1 MCTLWLRNFVSGH
14 LFYKWIC
21 TTGEVKCIECSFE
34 AATENNKRAMGKGL
48 SKLGHNQ
55 TIEYNA
61 AVRRCASFLNH
72 MKRFLTFIKCKSKL
86 QKMGEK

>member
-1 MCTLWLRNFVSGH
+1 MSGN

-21 TTGEVKCIECSFE
+21 TTDEVKCIECNFE
-34 AATENNKRAMGKGL
+34 AATENNKRAIGKGF

-61 AVRRCASFLNH
+61 AVRK
-72 MKRFLTFIKCKSKL
+72 MCKFSEPH
-86 QKMGEK
+86 EKIFDIH